1 MQIEIQFWKFSNK
14 RWPSEVM
21 YFSTSGLRKTWL
33 DKCLKKPV
41 SGNPLASNMAN
52 GPKHCWNLNGS
63 NFTIFIGKYEGNSV
77 AKSVSLWYAKYS
89 DIFLTHWVH
98 MTIILFFKLTIY
110 CNILRCNYLR
120 KKKVFWFFFCFF
132 FVFFF
137 HSRTSESIWNT
148 FTIKMILIAD
158 VFLNL
163 RTPKY
168 VVR

>member
-1 MQIEIQFWKFSNK
+1 
-14 RWPSEVM
+14 M

-63 NFTIFIGKYEGNSV
+63 NFTIFIGKCEGNSV

-89 DIFLTHWVH
+89 DYFLRHWVH
-98 MTIILFFKLTIY
+98 MTISLFFKLTIY

-132 FVFFF
+132 FFVFFPFSNFRINLEYF
-137 HSRTSESIWNT
+137 HNKDDPHSWCVFELTHSEI
-148 FTIKMILIAD
+148 
-158 VFLNL
+158 
-163 RTPKY
+163 RG
-168 VVR
+168 

>member
-1 MQIEIQFWKFSNK
+1 
-14 RWPSEVM
+14 M

-63 NFTIFIGKYEGNSV
+63 NFTIFIGKCEGNSV

-89 DIFLTHWVH
+89 DYFLTHWVH
-98 MTIILFFKLTIY
+98 MTISLFFKLTIY

-120 KKKVFWFFFCFF
+120 KKKVCWFFFCFF
-132 FVFFF
+132 FLFFF
-137 HSRTSESIWNT
+137 PFSNFRINLEYFHNKDDPHSWCVFELTHSEI
-148 FTIKMILIAD
+148 
-158 VFLNL
+158 
-163 RTPKY
+163 RG
-168 VVR
+168 

>member
-1 MQIEIQFWKFSNK
+1 
-14 RWPSEVM
+14 M

-63 NFTIFIGKYEGNSV
+63 NFTIFIGKCEGNSV

-89 DIFLTHWVH
+89 DYFLTHWVH
-98 MTIILFFKLTIY
+98 MTISLFFKLTIY

-120 KKKVFWFFFCFF
+120 KKKVCWFFFCFF
-132 FVFFF
+132 FLFFF
-137 HSRTSESIWNT
+137 SFSNFRINLEYFHNKDDPHSWCVFELTHSEI
-148 FTIKMILIAD
+148 
-158 VFLNL
+158 
-163 RTPKY
+163 RG
-168 VVR
+168 

>member
-1 MQIEIQFWKFSNK
+1 
-14 RWPSEVM
+14 M

-63 NFTIFIGKYEGNSV
+63 NFTIFIGKCEGNSV

-89 DIFLTHWVH
+89 DYFLTHWVH
-98 MTIILFFKLTIY
+98 MIISLFFKLTIY

-132 FVFFF
+132 FFVFFPFSNFRINLEYF
-137 HSRTSESIWNT
+137 HNKDDPHSWCVFELTHSEI
-148 FTIKMILIAD
+148 
-158 VFLNL
+158 
-163 RTPKY
+163 RG
-168 VVR
+168 

>member
-1 MQIEIQFWKFSNK
+1 
-14 RWPSEVM
+14 M

-63 NFTIFIGKYEGNSV
+63 NFTIFIGKCEGNSV

-89 DIFLTHWVH
+89 DYFLTHWVH
-98 MTIILFFKLTIY
+98 MTISLFFKLTIY

-132 FVFFF
+132 FFVFFPFSNFRINLEYF
-137 HSRTSESIWNT
+137 HNKDDPHSWCVFELTHSEI
-148 FTIKMILIAD
+148 
-158 VFLNL
+158 
-163 RTPKY
+163 RG
-168 VVR
+168 

>member
-1 MQIEIQFWKFSNK
+1 
-14 RWPSEVM
+14 M

-63 NFTIFIGKYEGNSV
+63 NFTIFIGKCEGNSV

-137 HSRTSESIWNT
+137 PFSNFRINLEYFHNKDDPHSWCVFKLTHSEI
-148 FTIKMILIAD
+148 
-158 VFLNL
+158 
-163 RTPKY
+163 RG
-168 VVR
+168 